1 MEEREIKEAEQ
12 RRRKEEGG
20 RRKKKVQ
27 PEEEGGRRKEEGPRS
42 TKLKWNQEE
51 AAQSPPESP
60 PESPPRRLKLAG
72 EKDRLRERAQDEVE
86 AVKSRMKVEEK
97 RYRSRA
103 E

>member
-12 RRRKEEGG
+12 REIE
-20 RRKKKVQ
+20 
-27 PEEEGGRRKEEGPRS
+27 EEEGPTRGTRRRKEEGPRS
-42 TKLKWNQEE
+42 TKLKWNQED

-60 PESPPRRLKLAG
+60 PRKLKLAG
-72 EKDRLRERAQDEVE
+72 EKDRLRERGQDEGE

-97 RYRSRA
+97 PYRSRA

>member
-20 RRKKKVQ
+20 RRRSNQ
-27 PEEEGGRRKEEGPRS
+27 RRKEEGPRS

-51 AAQSPPESP
+51 AAQSP